1 MSRITRAIQAFFT
14 ALSMTLRGESLPP
27 VNQPLW
33 AWMQQIDNRV
43 DAVYAAAER
52 AQIDQPARQAF
63 LVRADGRDISLETIL
78 AAVRHHVTEEYPYL
92 LRHVTSHNLTAIYAS
107 NLNDHYRVI
116 QIQSADAL
124 VDSALKT
131 AVADLAAHLEA
142 IPRIDS
148 P

>member
-14 ALSMTLRGESLPP
+14 ALGMTLRGETLPPP

-33 AWMQQIDNRV
+33 EWMRQIENQV

-52 AQIDQPARQAF
+52 ARIDQPARQAF
-63 LVRADGRDISLETIL
+63 IVRADGRDISLETIL
-78 AAVRHHVTEEYPYL
+78 SAVKHHVTEEYPYL

-107 NLNDHYRVI
+107 NMNDHYRVI
-116 QIQSADAL
+116 QAAEAL
-124 VDSALKT
+124 VNSALKM
-131 AVADLAAHLEA
+131 AVADLAARLEA
-142 IPRIDS
+142 IPKIDS